1 MFNFAE
7 ATRLAVGA
15 GAAYQAKDAGSAIRF
30 ATELLFDARKL
41 AQMAAAG
48 LELCEAH
55 RGVTERHLNAC
66 LELLRKKQSG
76 SDPD

>member
-1 MFNFAE
+1 M
-7 ATRLAVGA
+7 THLAVF
-15 GAAYQAKDAGSAIRF
+15 AAAMIGLAMLVLKNENY
-30 ATELLFDARKL
+30 
-41 AQMAAAG
+41 AQMSAAG